1 MRGLAL
7 VAMWGLLAGEAW
19 AGVNHAQASYRA
31 LEKMPEVAHAP
42 RVNAEPLDAFL
53 KAEEKTLEALLASHE
68 AWAIASLDNYPPRP
82 DALAF
87 VANPG
92 RSDEARRQAFLTALR
107 VAPNSKW
114 TLYVQPDAQEPPV
127 TGGLLAWSDVSTVP
141 ASSVPRAGARQFV
154 ALRPGELVSALTVVA
169 TATDEP
175 DYGLDAFLWDD
186 SPGPWGR
193 QYGLGPQPFG
203 NPALVADAQAPF
215 NRGFFYEDRVLLS
228 VAPWATR
235 SMVLSRFYQY
245 SSLASLAFRT
255 GHEYWGWRFAGLALH
270 YVQALTQPFHASL
283 APGESTAKLLGYYAL
298 SRVGLPRLRNEQIR
312 LITNRRIALD
322 LMQAEWL
329 DSADKALQASDK
341 DRGYPE
347 WNDRY
352 VRDVVAAQSAATAP
366 RAQTAL
372 LASLPPEWV
381 SDPQIDLQALEPDL
395 PPLEETLRKE
405 PAKRTRLQALLAEWM
420 GNFGAHSRN
429 ALRAIVK
436 SGNLY

>member
-7 VAMWGLLAGEAW
+7 VVWWGLSVGQACAGA
-19 AGVNHAQASYRA
+19 NHAQASYRA

-42 RVNAEPLDAFL
+42 RVSAEPLEAFL

-68 AWAIASLDNYPPRP
+68 AWAMASLENYPARP
-82 DALAF
+82 EALAF
-87 VANPG
+87 VANPA
-92 RSDEARRQAFLTALR
+92 RNDEARRQAFLTALR

-114 TLYVQPDAQEPPV
+114 ALYVQPEAQDPPI
-127 TGGLLAWSDVSTVP
+127 TSGLLAWTDISPLP
-141 ASSVPRAGARQFV
+141 ASSLPQASTRQFLP
-154 ALRPGELVSALTVVA
+154 LRPGELVSALTVVA

-175 DYGLDAFLWDD
+175 DYGLDAFLWED

-203 NPALVADAQAPF
+203 NPALVADSQAPF
-215 NRGFFYEDRVLLS
+215 NRGFFFEDRMLLG
-228 VAPWATR
+228 VAPWAKR
-235 SMVLSRFYQY
+235 SLVLSRFYQY

-255 GHEYWGWRFAGLALH
+255 GHDYWGWRFAGLALH
-270 YVQALTQPFHASL
+270 YVQALTQPYHASL
-283 APGESTAKLLGYYAL
+283 APGESTTKLLGFYAL
-298 SRVGLPRLRNEQIR
+298 ARMGLPRLRNEQIR
-312 LITNRRIALD
+312 LIGNRRVALD
-322 LMQAEWL
+322 LVQAEWL
-329 DSADKALQASDK
+329 ESADKALQASDK
-341 DRGYPE
+341 DRNYPE

-352 VRDVVAAQSAATAP
+352 VRDVVAAQSAAAGNRVQAT
-366 RAQTAL
+366 L
-372 LASLPPEWV
+372 LTSLPPEWV
-381 SDPQIDLQALEPDL
+381 SDPQIDLQSPERPLAL
-395 PPLEETLRKE
+395 LEDTLRNE

>member
-1 MRGLAL
+1 MRGLVL
-7 VAMWGLLAGEAW
+7 VAWGLFMGQAW
-19 AGVNHAQASYRA
+19 AGANHAQASYRA
-31 LEKMPEVAHAP
+31 LEKMPEVAHAN
-42 RVNAEPLDAFL
+42 RVSAEPLDAFL

-68 AWAIASLDNYPPRP
+68 AWAIASLENYPPRP

-87 VANPG
+87 VASPL
-92 RSDEARRQAFLTALR
+92 RSDDARRQAFMTALR

-114 TLYVQPDAQEPPV
+114 TLYVQPDVQEGPATSGV
-127 TGGLLAWSDVSTVP
+127 LAWSDVSALP
-141 ASSVPRAGARQFV
+141 ASSVPHASRRQFV

-175 DYGLDAFLWDD
+175 DYGLDAYLWED

-193 QYGLGPQPFG
+193 QFGLGAQPFG

-215 NRGFFYEDRVLLS
+215 NRGFFHEDRLLLGAAS
-228 VAPWATR
+228 WATR
-235 SMVLSRFYQY
+235 SLVQFRFYQY

-255 GHEYWGWRFAGLALH
+255 GHDYWGWRFAGLALH
-270 YVQALTQPFHASL
+270 YVQALTQPYHASL
-283 APGESTAKLLGYYAL
+283 APGEPTAKLLGYYAL

-312 LITNRRIALD
+312 LMANRRIALD
-322 LMQAEWL
+322 LVQTEWL
-329 DSADKALQASDK
+329 DTAEKALQASDR

-352 VRDVVAAQSAATAP
+352 VREVVAAQSAATAP
-366 RAQTAL
+366 RAQAIL
-372 LASLPPEWV
+372 LANLPAEWV
-381 SDPQIDLQALEPDL
+381 ADPQVDLQALERDL
-395 PPLEETLRKE
+395 PPLEEALRKE
-405 PAKRTRLQALLAEWM
+405 PSKRARLQALLAEWM